1 MARNLYDLG
10 DRAPDPSGAW
20 LHDTQESRTRIVPVG
35 IILVALLMA
44 GVAILLF
51 KDILPA
57 PGGTSS
63 AAGPMTISERFAT
76 CDDLTGGAC
85 VLSADSY
92 AYKGR
97 RYRVADISVPSQ
109 TDAQCPAEAELA
121 QQGRAA
127 LAAMMNGGAFD
138 ARPDPVDPDPSAK
151 LLVRDG
157 VSLGQLMILKGHA
170 QPWSPKPINWCAGE
184 DN

>member
-10 DRAPDPSGAW
+10 DRTPDPSGSW

-35 IILVALLMA
+35 IIIVALLIA

-57 PGGTSS
+57 PGGTGV
-63 AAGPMTISERFAT
+63 AGPMTISERFSI
-76 CDDLTGGAC
+76 CDDMTGEAC
-85 VLSADSY
+85 ILSAGSY
-92 AYKGR
+92 AYKGQ
-97 RYRVADISVPSQ
+97 RYRVADISVPGQ
-109 TDAQCPAEAELA
+109 TDAKCPAEAELA
-121 QQGRAA
+121 QQGRTA

-138 ARPDPVDPDPSAK
+138 ARPDPVDPDPSAR

-184 DN
+184 ER